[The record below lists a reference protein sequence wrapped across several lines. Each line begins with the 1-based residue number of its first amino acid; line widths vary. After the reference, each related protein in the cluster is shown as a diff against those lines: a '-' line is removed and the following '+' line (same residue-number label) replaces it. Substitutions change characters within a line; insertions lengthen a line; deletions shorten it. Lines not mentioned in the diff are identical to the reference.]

1 MNLTRSCSGDT
12 LDAQIWTTY
21 MKAFKSYRLTYIK
34 TDRQMLSKL
43 YVYNAA
49 SRVVNKL
56 EQTSNCQDKCSHYM
70 QSRYTFYICPTYPV
84 YCNLFSSMH
93 HEFFIFVIYIRHRS
107 LIHLLW
113 QKSFLHDSLHDV
125 LHCRARYQCFLRTI
139 CGFTNDAALSC
150 KCA

>member
-1 MNLTRSCSGDT
+1 
-12 LDAQIWTTY
+12 
-21 MKAFKSYRLTYIK
+21 
-34 TDRQMLSKL
+34 MLSKL

-125 LHCRARYQCFLRTI
+125 LHCRATLPMFLAYNLRFYQRRGSFMQMCLNTVFYRGSNI
-139 CGFTNDAALSC
+139 CTLLSLSSNQ
-150 KCA
+150 

>member
-1 MNLTRSCSGDT
+1 
-12 LDAQIWTTY
+12 
-21 MKAFKSYRLTYIK
+21 
-34 TDRQMLSKL
+34 
-43 YVYNAA
+43 
-49 SRVVNKL
+49 
-56 EQTSNCQDKCSHYM
+56 M

-125 LHCRARYQCFLRTI
+125 LHCRATLPMFLAYNLRFYQRRGSFMQMCLNTVFYRGSNICTI
-139 CGFTNDAALSC
+139 LLSLSSNQWANLMEQMW
-150 KCA
+150 KGQRLKVQAPRSWDYTMLI